1 MGTPKLL
8 SGGSPQIP
16 KGEGDG
22 PVQAYIEAMPGW
34 KHEIGR
40 QLDDLINAVVPDVQ
54 KAVKWNTPFYGV
66 PDNGWFVAFHCFDKY
81 VKVTFFKGASLSP
94 PPPVASKQDQVRYAH
109 LHEDEPVHETLLRN
123 WLTQAANLPGAKL

>member
-1 MGTPKLL
+1 MGAPKLL
-8 SGGSPQIP
+8 SGGNPQIP

-34 KHEIGR
+34 KHGIGR

-94 PPPVASKQDQVRYAH
+94 PPPVASKQDEIRYVH
-109 LHEDEPVHETLLRN
+109 LHEDEPVDETLLRN
-123 WLTQAANLPGAKL
+123 WLIQAANLPGAEL